1 MGEMTWWLRRP
12 LLWVA
17 FAVVSLWLGWQGWIG
32 ESAPYGDVSY
42 VYRYWAGAAAD
53 GGPIVGISTQWVYP
67 ILALVPILAVNVF
80 GGDTYAFAWIVL
92 VTLANA
98 AGFAFLLG
106 RQKTAP
112 ARRIAAWWW
121 LAFLM
126 ALGPIAVARLDSLV
140 TPLAIAGLLY
150 VFARPATAAVLLTIG
165 TWIKVWPVA
174 LVASVFIA
182 GRNRWRI
189 ALAAGI
195 TSVSIVLIAAVLGAG
210 LNVFSFLG
218 QQSSRGLQIESPWAT
233 PFLWM
238 ASAHV
243 PGYNVFYNR
252 ELLTFEVSG
261 AGDSISAGIASLLL
275 VVVVGGLLAHAW
287 LATRRGAN
295 PLKLLPALSLAL
307 VAALI
312 LFNKVGSPQYI
323 GWLAAP
329 IIAGVVLA
337 PKQFLL
343 PSLAGI
349 LTAILTQLFYPY
361 MYQKVLTLEPAALMA
376 LSLRNVLECVIFIVA
391 ICLLATSKVKPW
403 SK

>member
-17 FAVVSLWLGWQGWIG
+17 FAAVSLWLGWQGWIG

-42 VYRYWAGAAAD
+42 VYRYWAGAAAG

-67 ILALVPILAVNVF
+67 ILALAPILAVNVF

-92 VTLANA
+92 ATLANA

-106 RQKTAP
+106 RHNTAP

-140 TPLAIAGLLY
+140 TPLAIAGLLL
-150 VFARPATAAVLLTIG
+150 VFARPTMAAVLLTIG

-174 LVASVFIA
+174 LVASAFIA

-189 ALAAGI
+189 VVAAGI
-195 TSVSIVLIAAVLGAG
+195 TSVSIILITAVLGAG

-218 QQSSRGLQIESPWAT
+218 QQSSRGLQIESPWST

-243 PGYNVFYNR
+243 PGYSVFYNR
-252 ELLTFEVSG
+252 DLLTFEVSG
-261 AGDSISAGIASLLL
+261 AGDTISAGIASLLL
-275 VVVVGGLLAHAW
+275 VLVATALLAYAW
-287 LATRRGAN
+287 LATRRGAD

-312 LFNKVGSPQYI
+312 LLNKVGSPQYI

-329 IIAGVVLA
+329 VVAGLVFDSARFRLPAIVV
-337 PKQFLL
+337 
-343 PSLAGI
+343 I
-349 LTAILTQLFYPY
+349 LTALVTQLFYPFA
-361 MYQKVLTLEPAALMA
+361 YQNVLVLQPAALAVLTLRNLLEVASFVVALRI
-376 LSLRNVLECVIFIVA
+376 LI
-391 ICLLATSKVKPW
+391 TSKVK
-403 SK
+403 S

>member
-12 LLWVA
+12 LLWGA
-17 FAVVSLWLGWQGWIG
+17 FAAVSLWLGWQGWIG

-42 VYRYWAGAAAD
+42 VYRYWAGAAAG

-67 ILALVPILAVNVF
+67 ILALVPILAVNIF

-106 RQKTAP
+106 RRNTAP
-112 ARRIAAWWW
+112 ARRLAAWWW

-140 TPLAIAGLLY
+140 TPLAIAALL
-150 VFARPATAAVLLTIG
+150 VAFARPATAAVLLTIG

-174 LVASVFIA
+174 LLASAFIA
-182 GRNRWRI
+182 GRNRWRV
-189 ALAAGI
+189 AVAAGI
-195 TSVSIVLIAAVLGAG
+195 TSVSIILIAAVLGAG

-238 ASAHV
+238 ASAHI
-243 PGYNVFYNR
+243 PGYSVFYNR

-261 AGDSISAGIASLLL
+261 AGDAISAGIASLLL
-275 VVVVGGLLAHAW
+275 VLVVGGLLAYAW

-295 PLKLLPALSLAL
+295 ILKLLPALSLAL

-329 IIAGVVLA
+329 IVVGLIFDRRR
-337 PKQFLL
+337 FLL
-343 PSLAGI
+343 PAVVVFLAAF
-349 LTAILTQLFYPY
+349 TTQLFYPY
-361 MYQKVLTLEPAALMA
+361 GYQNLLTLHQGELLI
-376 LSLRNVLECVIFIVA
+376 LSARNVLEVA
-391 ICLLATSKVKPW
+391 TFVVALRLLFTSKVKV
-403 SK
+403 